1 MFGKLS
7 QLCKESVANCQS
19 RDYSQSAIGG
29 GAEVSAGGSTSTVEQ
44 QGFDVLASSEAQALL
59 ESGKQSGKLIA
70 EDIATALDE
79 LDLDAAQ
86 LDEFYSA
93 LEEAKIEVVE
103 RDEPEADLD
112 EVLVLAGESVVGG
125 VVAADGVA
133 MFRHSIPLDDS
144 AVPAFE
150 RSFRTVV
157 EVADR
162 LEEHVTGSD
171 VH

>member
-1 MFGKLS
+1 VAGWDDLVSYVRVRYEVMRQGDAELWFNLPTTGDRT
-7 QLCKESVANCQS
+7 QLVVVRLVTGADEHPWAQIASPICK
-19 RDYSQSAIGG
+19 IG
-29 GAEVSAGGSTSTVEQ
+29 
-44 QGFDVLASSEAQALL
+44 
-59 ESGKQSGKLIA
+59 
-70 EDIATALDE
+70 
-79 LDLDAAQ
+79 
-86 LDEFYSA
+86 
-93 LEEAKIEVVE
+93 
-103 RDEPEADLD
+103 EADLD